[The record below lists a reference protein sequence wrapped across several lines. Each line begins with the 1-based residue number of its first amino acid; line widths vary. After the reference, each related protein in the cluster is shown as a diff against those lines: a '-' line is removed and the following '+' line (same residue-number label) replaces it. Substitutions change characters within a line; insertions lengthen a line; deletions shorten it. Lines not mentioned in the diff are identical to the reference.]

1 MVSNAKGKQAQVMGY
16 YSPEAAEQLRRLS
29 KATRIP
35 QAALLRE
42 ALDELLKK
50 YSGTL
55 RKAPK
60 AVDAR

>member
-1 MVSNAKGKQAQVMGY
+1 MVSKPKGNQVQMVGY

-42 ALDELLKK
+42 ALDDLLKK
-50 YSGTL
+50 QAGTL
-55 RKAPK
+55 RKT
-60 AVDAR
+60 AR